1 MVEVGIRDGDGAHD
15 HASHVNLTKIGVPA
29 RVQHE
34 AVSAGPIPK
43 DDARAR
49 HAVRNDRGAPPLNP
63 GLDGEILQ
71 PEVAGVTHRYPITAA
86 IEDNRLPPPPRAE
99 SGIAH
104 QRAV

>member
-1 MVEVGIRDGDGAHD
+1 MPCPATDK
-15 HASHVNLTKIGVPA
+15 NTTKSGVPA

-63 GLDGEILQ
+63 GFDGEILQ
-71 PEVAGVTHRYPITAA
+71 PEVAGVAHRYPITAA
-86 IEDNRLPPPPRAE
+86 IEHKGLPHPSRAV

-104 QRAV
+104 QRAVVGPGL